1 MIANQLSST
10 VRESYLTNEYSSLL
24 QSPHVMQTQHRTKLS
39 PTALSWQP
47 EWFLDYQR
55 TERREM
61 SKTASQ
67 AIKNSGWIFLKYLS
81 STSVQSHLIFKSI
94 IFSSCYYIFDNCS
107 THSLPYD
114 NRFFYLYR
122 SGLIASVPILKI
134 ISLGSCS
141 RLTGGL
147 QLVSMCLAKGDSCPP
162 LEIQPGVKKHCCTP
176 CKGYCMSG
184 VCAVHPFKIL
194 FNLALT
200 GIIRKR
206 KNGFACRN
214 ISMFQIGTRLKS
226 LPLSCTCSPN
236 HIGKKELLP
245 FRKHLSFMHSPLVY
259 NGRLFNEPAELLIW
273 LSRHQRTISNQL
285 FGQTWS

>member
-1 MIANQLSST
+1 MITDQLSST

-24 QSPHVMQTQHRTKLS
+24 QSPHVMQTQHRSKLL

-47 EWFLDYQR
+47 ERFLDYQG

-94 IFSSCYYIFDNCS
+94 IFSSCYYVFDICS

-194 FNLALT
+194 FILALT

-206 KNGFACRN
+206 KKGLRAE
-214 ISMFQIGTRLKS
+214 ISPCFKWGQDANPCPSLVRVPPTTLEKGITSISQTPLIYAQSSGLQWQI
-226 LPLSCTCSPN
+226 
-236 HIGKKELLP
+236 I
-245 FRKHLSFMHSPLVY
+245 
-259 NGRLFNEPAELLIW
+259 
-273 LSRHQRTISNQL
+273 
-285 FGQTWS
+285 